1 MKKYVLISLLSITT
15 LFSYEELTIDNFDE
29 KIKGKNVIVDFY
41 APWCPP
47 CKVLANNL
55 EDFEV
60 QKPENVEIFKVNIDN
75 EQELAKKYKVKKIL
89 TLAYFKDGKQIRQ
102 DFGIKSA
109 EELLEASKVE
119 FK

>member
-41 APWCPP
+41 ALWCSP

-75 EQELAKKYKVKKIL
+75 EQELAKKYKVKKL
-89 TLAYFKDGKQIRQ
+89 PTLAYFTDGKQIRQ
-102 DFGIKSA
+102 DFGITSA

>member
-1 MKKYVLISLLSITT
+1 MKKLFLIFVFTLS
-15 LFSYEELTIDNFDE
+15 LFSYDELTIDDFDS
-29 KIKGKNVIVDFY
+29 KIKGKNAIIDFY

-75 EQELAKKYKVKKIL
+75 EQELAKKYKVKKL
-89 TLAYFKDGKQIRQ
+89 PTLAYFKDGKQIRQ

>member
-55 EDFEV
+55 
-60 QKPENVEIFKVNIDN
+60 
-75 EQELAKKYKVKKIL
+75 
-89 TLAYFKDGKQIRQ
+89 
-102 DFGIKSA
+102 
-109 EELLEASKVE
+109 
-119 FK
+119 